1 MVKEKARMG
10 LDAFDRIECFEFL
23 YGAEHEA
30 LRQTF
35 KFPTPRQQLFIMF
48 LVSNLQLPLK
58 KYKVM
63 FPYQDV
69 KRQQYLLKPKK
80 RFQTFKNFDEVQS
93 LLEALKELPR
103 QLEAYQKAPSI
114 ETYLMMEKNWRKLL
128 VYFSI
133 PQEKQFFANL
143 KKKVPAKS
151 WKLYE
156 LEQQKQRLAANASAG
171 IQQWKTQRVSELK
184 ASLRILTLDETV
196 LRICLSH
203 FQSQYEE
210 GTRFISFN
218 QKQKLTRLYYE
229 SLTWLCLLTQKTDI
243 ELLPHSDD
251 YFQFLT
257 FGEAGALMDALERV
271 VKSFEDHAVLISDSP
286 LRVELSAVSCVTK
299 ELLGVLNALSR
310 CLPHFKELTTDL
322 KVSNSE
328 KDSYFTWAKVKKL
341 ETYLQELEMKLLYFS
356 GVEGFEGIDGFSCS
370 SHEFYCCLEMQN
382 YLIQRLNNNPQPSP
396 QPLTYDD
403 LMEFVS
409 QSEILETLQLEAEEI
424 RFSDDWRFL
433 VTHQLEGNI
442 YIYLSGMNEA
452 LFHAQLKQASQK
464 IVYDEMM
471 ALLETLPMA
480 HVCD

>member
-1 MVKEKARMG
+1 MAKEQARMG

-58 KYKVM
+58 KYNVM

-93 LLEALKELPR
+93 LIEALKELPR
-103 QLEAYQKAPSI
+103 QLEVYQKVPSI

-229 SLTWLCLLTQKTDI
+229 SLTWLCLLTQKTGG
-243 ELLPHSDD
+243 ELPPHSDD

-271 VKSFEDHAVLISDSP
+271 VKSFEEHAVLINESP
-286 LRVELSAVSCVTK
+286 VIVHLSVNSCLTK
-299 ELLGVLNALSR
+299 ELLTALTALSR
-310 CLPHFKELTTDL
+310 CLPHFKELTQALT
-322 KVSNSE
+322 VANSE
-328 KDSYFTWAKVKKL
+328 KDIYWTWANVKRL
-341 ETYLQELEMKLLYFS
+341 ERYMQDLELKLLSFS
-356 GVEGFEGIDGFSCS
+356 GVEGFEGLDGFSCS
-370 SHEFYCCLEMQN
+370 SHEFYCCLEMQS
-382 YLIQRLNNNPQPSP
+382 YLIQRLKTNAQPSP
-396 QPLTYDD
+396 QPITYDD
-403 LMEFVS
+403 LMAFVS
-409 QSEILETLQLEAEEI
+409 QSEILENLQLEAEEI

-433 VTHQLEGNI
+433 ATRQLEGNVST
-442 YIYLSGMNEA
+442 YLSAMNEI
-452 LFHAQLKQASQK
+452 LFQVQSKQASQK

-480 HVCD
+480 RICD